1 MKYLVSSST
10 RVRRLQALADLAATD
25 PALRP
30 AARATIEAAMV
41 DGTPAMRA
49 RGRTLLAHWPP
60 DAGASGAARSA
71 GTRETPCV

>member
-1 MKYLVSSST
+1 MKHLASFST
-10 RVRRLQALADLAATD
+10 LVRRLQTLADLAATD
-25 PALRP
+25 PTLRQ

-49 RGRTLLAHWPP
+49 RGHTLLARRPP
-60 DAGASGAARSA
+60 DAGASGAVRSA